1 MPRTAFE
8 KGINMK
14 ALKRYIRGTVYP
26 YHILKDQMNE
36 CVDSNT
42 VFSMWDVT
50 YSMFY
55 FDPAFDQLYMSNY
68 KTSVIQDRVGSTGQY
83 NFRIMPRL
91 PVTSRTRETTD
102 TITLSLMTSHR
113 RIFEIYSSIQGVK
126 HNVSIRKRDFW

>member
-1 MPRTAFE
+1 
-8 KGINMK
+8 MK
-14 ALKRYIRGTVYP
+14 VLKRYIPGNVYP

-113 RIFEIYSSIQGVK
+113 RIFEIYSSIHGVK
-126 HNVSIRKRDFW
+126 HNLTIRKGDFW